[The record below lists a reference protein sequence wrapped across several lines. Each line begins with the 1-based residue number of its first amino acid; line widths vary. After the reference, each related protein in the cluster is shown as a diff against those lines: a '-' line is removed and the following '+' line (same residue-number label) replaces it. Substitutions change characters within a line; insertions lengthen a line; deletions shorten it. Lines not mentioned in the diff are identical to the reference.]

1 MHMPVD
7 PRLGRRRRVGPHI
20 AGVAVRQIEDEEVC
34 LARHTPDHR
43 TRLAEVRLPMA
54 GWMDQ
59 RHEHLPPPAV
69 MFARIVLHDRVA
81 AAEPVLGAKP
91 VEDTL
96 GRVALLAQLLQ
107 ILLQPLIDD
116 LAEPVQ
122 LRAPNRCRP
131 PIARRYRKA
140 QHLLHALARNPEMTR
155 RRTLAHPVPAGETDL
170 PIQFHGMHAPA
181 LPPSP
186 GRAQVA
192 EFRSARSETI
202 PPLPWT
208 NFSPPFPHV
217 RQRRWVGI
225 S

>member
-1 MHMPVD
+1 MPVD

-20 AGVAVRQIEDEEVC
+20 AGVAVRQIEDEEVR

-54 GWMDQ
+54 GRMDQ
-59 RHEHLPPPAV
+59 RHEHLPTPAV
-69 MFARIVLHDRVA
+69 VLAHIVLHDRVA

-107 ILLQPLIDD
+107 ILLQPLVDD

-131 PIARRYRKA
+131 SIARRHRKA
-140 QHLLHALARNPEMTR
+140 QHLLHALARNPEMTP

-170 PIQFHGMHAPA
+170 PIKFHGMHAPA
-181 LPPSP
+181 LPVAAKGSS
-186 GRAQVA
+186 GRVLL
-192 EFRSARSETI
+192 R
-202 PPLPWT
+202 P
-208 NFSPPFPHV
+208 
-217 RQRRWVGI
+217 QRDNPAATVD
-225 S
+225 